1 MKVEKGYKLF
11 EMDIEGNLY
20 PLFIGKKEI
29 VPIGQW
35 LKAQNLP
42 TKGYAARP
50 GWHLGEICSAP
61 WLMSADGTY
70 RSQRGKT
77 WKRVWC
83 EVEYNASIDYTP
95 VVEHLPKKCFVD
107 KVPTGGFY
115 KFRESGL
122 NRIWFICDQIK
133 ITQILSEEE
142 RQQILKD
149 MNYDEVAVAK
159 PYIEAIQKRMKI
171 GG

>member
-1 MKVEKGYKLF
+1 MRVEKGYKLF
-11 EMDIEGNLY
+11 EMDTEGNLY

-35 LKAQNLP
+35 IKAQNLP

-50 GWHLGEICSAP
+50 GWHLGQICSAP
-61 WLMSADGTY
+61 WLMGADGTY
-70 RSQRGKT
+70 KSQRGKS

-107 KVPTGGFY
+107 KLPNGGFY

-122 NRIWFICDQIK
+122 NRIWFICDQMK
-133 ITQILSEEE
+133 ITRVLSEEE
-142 RQQILKD
+142 RNQILKD
-149 MNYDEVAVAK
+149 MDYDETIAAK
-159 PYIEAIQKRMKI
+159 PYIEAIRKRMKI